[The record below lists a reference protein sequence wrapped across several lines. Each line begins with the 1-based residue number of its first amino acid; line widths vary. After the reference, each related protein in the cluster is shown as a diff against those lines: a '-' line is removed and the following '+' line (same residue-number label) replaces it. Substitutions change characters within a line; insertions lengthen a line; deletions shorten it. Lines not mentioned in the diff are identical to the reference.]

1 MKLTNALKHI
11 LVESANIG
19 DVQKAVKNKDVV
31 VIYYDGDEPGG
42 KGLRLIEPVCLGYSK
57 ANNLVLRAWDY
68 EGASHK
74 GYLNVLPLPSWR
86 MFRLDKILSFKPTN
100 EKFDTPRPGY
110 NFTGDK
116 SMSRVIINS
125 KFDNIPR
132 T

>member
-1 MKLTNALKHI
+1 MKLTESLRTI
-11 LVESANIG
+11 LLEVANLN

-57 ANNLVLRAWDY
+57 ANNLVVRAWDY

-74 GYLNVLPLPSWR
+74 AFTNELPLPSWR
-86 MFRLDKILSFKPTN
+86 MFRLDKMLSPKPTT
-100 EKFDTPRPGY
+100 EKFNTPRPGY
-110 NFTGDK
+110 NFNGDK
-116 SMSRVIINS
+116 SMNRVIINS

-132 T
+132 V